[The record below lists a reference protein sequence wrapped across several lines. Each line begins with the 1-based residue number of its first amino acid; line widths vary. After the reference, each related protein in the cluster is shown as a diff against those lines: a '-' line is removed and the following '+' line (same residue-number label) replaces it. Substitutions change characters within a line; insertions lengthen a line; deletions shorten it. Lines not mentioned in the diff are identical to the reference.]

1 MDIDTQTLREKLRS
15 VLLTKSRNA
24 IVLEIQEKGEK
35 FHQYHID
42 RFLAGDDVKLST
54 LQKLDKYLNSSLMQ

>member
-1 MDIDTQTLREKLRS
+1 MDIDINTLREKLRS

-24 IVLEIQEKGEK
+24 IVLEIQERGDK

-54 LQKLDKYLNSSLMQ
+54 LQKLDKYLNR

>member
-1 MDIDTQTLREKLRS
+1 MDLDIAKMQKKLS
-15 VLLTKSRNA
+15 EVLLTKSRNM
-24 IVLEIQEKGEK
+24 IVKEIQETGTK

-54 LQKLDKYLNSSLMQ
+54 LQKIDKYLNG